1 MSETKRASVRST
13 PTPDVPKVYIGVWKR
28 SLLTT
33 GSGLRDTSAT
43 VYWLQTKELFADLR
57 IPVPEPAEGC
67 SSLQECT
74 GEQLLQLAQQQGFAG
89 ITTVLGDLCT
99 WHREL
104 DYQPKSGPPDV
115 GKMAFAFHDHLTE
128 DDPSGK
134 NKYHEDW
141 QRVQGSDGLSWGYR
155 LQAANQ
161 ADRKGFLLGA
171 GNYFF
176 FVGDRCVS
184 LETMGELT
192 SQLQL
197 ATLPVEKRDLLGMEL
212 SFGVVEQQGE
222 AAMWTIMH
230 STLPGRVSRSLLP
243 ASCTLDSLASNSCIQ
258 AGVFSPKGGWRLLPA

>member
-1 MSETKRASVRST
+1 METT
-13 PTPDVPKVYIGVWKR
+13 PTRGVPQEYIGVWKR

-33 GSGLRDTSAT
+33 GSGLRDASTT

-57 IPVPEPAEGC
+57 IPVPEPARGC
-67 SSLQECT
+67 SSLQECS

-89 ITTVLGDLCT
+89 VSTVLGDICT

-104 DYQPKSGPPDV
+104 DFQPKSGPPDI
-115 GKMAFAFHDHLTE
+115 GKMAFASHEVLTE
-128 DDPSGK
+128 DDPSGQ
-134 NKYHEDW
+134 NKYHEHW
-141 QRVQGSDGLSWGYR
+141 QRVQGSDGLSWAYR

-161 ADRKGFLLGA
+161 AERKGFFLGA

-176 FVGDRCVS
+176 FAADRCVS
-184 LETMGELT
+184 LEPRSDLA

-197 ATLPVEKRDLLGMEL
+197 ATLLDEKRDLMGMEL

-230 STLPGRVSRSLLP
+230 STLPGRVGHSLLP
-243 ASCTLDSLASNSCIQ
+243 ASCTLNSLASNSSIQ
-258 AGVFSPKGGWRLLPA
+258 AGVVGPKGGWRLLPAQAMTCV